1 MMKKFILALFAL
13 ASMIFMVACAADQ
26 QDSAPPEDT
35 TNESQ
40 QPVEQSTYELALITD
55 AGTSDDNAYN
65 QKAWEGMKKYADE
78 NEISYTYYQPIEA
91 SDTAYLNSIAE
102 AVNNGAKLIVCP
114 GYLFDSAVYTAQ
126 YQYPDTMFII
136 LDGEPHTADYKTY
149 TIEDNVYSIYF
160 AEQEAGFLAG
170 YAAVKNG
177 FTKLGFIGG
186 MALPA
191 MTRFGY
197 GYVYGAEYAA
207 QEMGITGIE
216 ISYHYTGGAMATS
229 DIQTLASLW
238 YNAGTEIIFCCD
250 PIASEGVFAAAEPLG
265 AYVIGVDID
274 QSSESNT
281 VVISAVKNLIAATY
295 SAIEA
300 YYNDEFPAGE
310 IVRLQVAND
319 GVALT
324 MESSKLN
331 SFTQE
336 DYNSIY
342 NRLAS
347 GEITV
352 PVDTDYASAA
362 EMSNS
367 AVTVTVVQ

>member
-40 QPVEQSTYELALITD
+40 QSVEQSTYELALITD
-55 AGTSDDNAYN
+55 SGTIDDNAYN

-114 GYLFDSAVYTAQ
+114 GYLFDSAVYTAL

-281 VVISAVKNLIAATY
+281 VVISAVKNLTAATY

>member
-1 MMKKFILALFAL
+1 
-13 ASMIFMVACAADQ
+13 
-26 QDSAPPEDT
+26 
-35 TNESQ
+35 
-40 QPVEQSTYELALITD
+40 
-55 AGTSDDNAYN
+55 
-65 QKAWEGMKKYADE
+65 
-78 NEISYTYYQPIEA
+78 
-91 SDTAYLNSIAE
+91 
-102 AVNNGAKLIVCP
+102 
-114 GYLFDSAVYTAQ
+114 
-126 YQYPDTMFII
+126 MFII

-281 VVISAVKNLIAATY
+281 CLLYTSRCV
-295 SAIEA
+295 
-300 YYNDEFPAGE
+300 
-310 IVRLQVAND
+310 
-319 GVALT
+319 
-324 MESSKLN
+324 
-331 SFTQE
+331 
-336 DYNSIY
+336 
-342 NRLAS
+342 
-347 GEITV
+347 
-352 PVDTDYASAA
+352 
-362 EMSNS
+362 
-367 AVTVTVVQ
+367 

>member
-55 AGTSDDNAYN
+55 SGTIDDNAYN

-102 AVNNGAKLIVCP
+102 AVANGAKLIVCP

-207 QEMGITGIE
+207 QEMEITGIE

-281 VVISAVKNLIAATY
+281 VVISAVKNLTAATY
-295 SAIEA
+295 SAIES

-352 PVDTDYASAA
+352 PVDTDYTSAA